1 MTTLYFTK
9 QFTGGLLKGI
19 KVNHSMSFI
28 SESDAADFLKVMRK
42 GVKKAVCGTDP
53 WKIVDASFQK
63 YWRY

>member
-9 QFTGGLLKGI
+9 RFISGVLKGI
-19 KVNHSMSFI
+19 SVNESMSFV
-28 SESDAADFLKVMRK
+28 SVEAAADFLKVMRK
-42 GVKKAVCGTDP
+42 GSKRVD